1 MNKVFKL
8 AAVAALCTSAVAAQA
23 QVAMDANL
31 ELDTTYSNE
40 ANARDS
46 DLTMGG
52 RVEFNVG
59 AKATSGDAWV
69 QGRASLLLK
78 KDGDTGTDDMWVA
91 FGNSGGDVKLGRFE
105 AMDLFPLGKD
115 TVVENSGYSGY
126 RANKLRGRFG
136 SDTVHTAL
144 GVNAGPARVEV
155 GLVYT
160 KEVPTKADGSIDTSK
175 LLPRGVRPA
184 VSYTTGPVTL
194 RVGLESVKMVG
205 SSDKS
210 TNGVGLSMGY
220 ALIKDASMNVKFSKM
235 EDDKSFG
242 VNATF
247 GAAGVGLIL
256 DKGANSDKNTT
267 VYAAYSLPLMG
278 VKGATITPAI
288 SYAKGGSGTESQFAA
303 RVRINYAF

>member
-1 MNKVFKL
+1 MHNAFKL
-8 AAVAALCTSAVAAQA
+8 AAVAALCASAVAAHA
-23 QVAMDANL
+23 QVAFDANL

-40 ANARDS
+40 VKAPASNARDS

-59 AKATSGDAWV
+59 AKATNGDAFV
-69 QGRASLLLK
+69 QARASLLLK

-91 FGNSGGDVKLGRFE
+91 FGNAGGDVKLGRFE

-115 TVVENSGYSGY
+115 VVVENSGYGGY

-144 GVNAGPARVEV
+144 GLNAGPARVEV
-155 GLVYT
+155 GLVYS
-160 KEVPTKADGSIDTSK
+160 KDTDAV
-175 LLPRGVRPA
+175 RGVRPA
-184 VSYTTGPVTL
+184 VSFTTGPVTL
-194 RVGLESVKMVG
+194 RAGVESVKVVG
-205 SSDKS
+205 GGES

-220 ALIKDASMNVKFSKM
+220 ALSKDASMNFNLGKM

-242 VNATF
+242 FNATF
-247 GAAGVGLIL
+247 GPAGVGLIL
-256 DKGANSDKNTT
+256 DKGANSAKNTT
-267 VYAAYSLPLMG
+267 FYAAYSLPLMG

-288 SYAKGGSGTESQFAA
+288 SYAKGGTGTENQLAA